1 MTAAGYA
8 IETFELRK
16 IFNGTKVAVEGLT
29 LQVKRGE
36 VFGFLGPNGAGK
48 TTSIK
53 MILGLVQPTSGGG
66 QLLGMP
72 IGDPQ
77 ARKRVGFL
85 PEHFRFHEWMRA
97 DEFLDLHGQ
106 LYGISRAD
114 RRARIPKL
122 IERVGLTES
131 STKRLKTFSK
141 GMLQRIG
148 LAMAMLPRPEVVF
161 LDEPTSGLDP
171 FGRRLVRDV
180 IREACDEGT
189 TVFLN
194 SHLLSE
200 VEVTCD
206 RVAFIRHGRVIKAGT
221 MDDLSG
227 GLVRVEMRLDPV
239 SDELIEGLSRW
250 GGNITRMNKR
260 IISMTLTDEESLPEV
275 NTWLV
280 GQGVRV
286 YALSPQHLT
295 LEELFVN
302 IMQDQPESAVGEV
315 Q

>member
-16 IFNGTKVAVEGLT
+16 VFNETKVAVEGLT
-29 LQVKRGE
+29 LRVKRGE

-53 MILGLVQPTSGGG
+53 MLLGLVQPTSGGG
-66 QLLGMP
+66 MLLGMP

-77 ARKRVGFL
+77 ARKQVGFL

-106 LYGISRAD
+106 LYGLAKAD
-114 RRARIPKL
+114 RRARIPEL

-206 RVAFIRHGRVIKAGT
+206 RVAFIRQGRVIRAGT
-221 MDDLSG
+221 IDEMAG
-227 GLVRVEMRLDPV
+227 GLMRVEMQLDPV
-239 SDELIEGLSRW
+239 SDELIQGLSRW
-250 GGNITRMNKR
+250 GENITRRNRKFV
-260 IISMTLTDEESLPEV
+260 SLTLSNEESLPEI
-275 NTWLV
+275 NAWLV

-302 IMQDQPESAVGEV
+302 IMQDGPEASGEMGR
-315 Q
+315 